1 MNAFRW
7 SAWLYKVLLDGEFRR
22 GGLNLSRITDQD
34 ESGRRRESSQGPHT
48 RLELFKKPSV
58 YGDEVCC
65 DEAEDAED
73 CAYHNEHRGQ
83 D

>member
-1 MNAFRW
+1 
-7 SAWLYKVLLDGEFRR
+7 
-22 GGLNLSRITDQD
+22 LNLSCITDQD